1 MVPSRSV
8 RIATSPRWVDV
19 DDRLREVRDVVE
31 KLVVYVFRNAV
42 RLGNWQRP
50 VHAQPHLG

>member
-19 DDRLREVRDVVE
+19 DDRLGEVRDVVE